1 MLITLTGKLLPTP
14 EQHQIL
20 LETIKVINAASNWLS
35 PIVQRKRT
43 VNKIA
48 LQKVV
53 YQELKERFNLPAQ
66 YAVRVIARVCNA
78 YKALPKKS
86 RFEKVIEFSE
96 FSAID
101 LDQRLL
107 AFKGIDRVSIATVK
121 GRLVMPIVF
130 GRYFAAKIGFR
141 RGHAKLIYRKDI
153 DAFFIAVAADVP
165 EEEMIGPKG
174 WLGVD
179 VGIANIATDSL
190 GNFYGGQELIE
201 KREHMKELSRQLQR
215 KKAQRRRLGKSDRS
229 VRCALKRLSKRLRN
243 YTRTVMHTIA
253 KRIVL
258 DAKAL
263 AFGIALEDLK
273 GIRARTTVKVRRD
286 ERYQHNLLAYRL
298 LQQCIAYKARLNGV
312 PVVFVDA
319 RYSSQTC
326 PYCGFRHRKNRLSQS
341 EFCCRQCGYS
351 AHADFVAALNLALR
365 ARAAVSQPQ
374 MLGGFDPYAGKLS
387 ALADSS

>member
-1 MLITLTGKLLPTP
+1 MPITLTGKLMPTP
-14 EQHQIL
+14 EQHQTL
-20 LETIKVINAASNWLS
+20 LETIKTINAASNWLS
-35 PIVQRKRT
+35 PILREKRT

-53 YQELKERFNLPAQ
+53 YQELKERFSLPAQ

-86 RFEKVIEFSE
+86 RFDKVVEFSE
-96 FSAID
+96 LAAID

-107 AFKGIDRVSIATVK
+107 AFKGIDRVSLATIK
-121 GRLVMPIVF
+121 GRIVMPIVF
-130 GRYFAAKIGFR
+130 GRYFATKIGFR
-141 RGHAKLIYRKDI
+141 RGHAKLIYRKDLNS
-153 DAFFIAVAADVP
+153 FFIAVAADLP
-165 EEEMIGPKG
+165 EEALIEPKG

-179 VGIANIATDSL
+179 VGITNIATDSL

-201 KREHMKELSRQLQR
+201 KREHMKGLRRQLQR
-215 KKAQRRRLGKSDRS
+215 KKAQKRRLGKSDRS
-229 VRCALKRLSKRLRN
+229 VRRALKRLSKRLRN

-263 AFGIALEDLK
+263 ALGIALEEIK

-286 ERYQHNLLAYRL
+286 ERYQHSLWAYRL

-326 PYCGFRHRKNRLSQS
+326 PHCGFRHRKNRLSQS
-341 EFCCRQCGYS
+341 EFCCRQCGYLT
-351 AHADFVAALNLALR
+351 HADLVAALNLALR
-365 ARAAVSQPQ
+365 AQAVVSPPQ
-374 MLGGFDPYAGKLS
+374 MLGGFNPYTGKPSASAGGC
-387 ALADSS
+387 

>member
-1 MLITLTGKLLPTP
+1 MLITLTGKLSPTP

-20 LETIKVINAASNWLS
+20 LETIKTINAASNWLS
-35 PIVQRKRT
+35 PIVREKRT

-78 YKALPKKS
+78 YKTLPKKS
-86 RFEKVIEFSE
+86 RFDKTVEFFE
-96 FSAID
+96 LSAID

-107 AFKGIDRVSIATVK
+107 AFKGIDRISLATIK
-121 GRLVMPIVF
+121 GRIVMPIVF
-130 GRYFAAKIGFR
+130 GRYFLSRIGFR
-141 RGHAKLIYRKDI
+141 RGHAKLIYRRDTN
-153 DAFFIAVAADVP
+153 AFFIAVAADLP
-165 EEEMIGPKG
+165 EEEMIDPKG

-190 GNFYGGQELIE
+190 GNLYGGQELIE
-201 KREHMKELSRQLQR
+201 KREHMKELRRQLQR
-215 KKAQRRRLGKSDRS
+215 KKAQKRRLGKSDRS
-229 VRCALKRLSKRLRN
+229 VRRALKRLSKRLRN

-263 AFGIALEDLK
+263 ALGIALEDLK
-273 GIRARTTVKVRRD
+273 GVRARTTVKVRRD
-286 ERYQHNLLAYRL
+286 ERYQHSLWAYRL
-298 LQQCIAYKARLNGV
+298 LQQCIAYKACLNGV

-319 RYSSQTC
+319 RHSSQTC
-326 PYCGFRHRKNRLSQS
+326 PHCGFRHRKNRLSQS
-341 EFCCRQCGYS
+341 EFCCRQCGYL

-365 ARAAVSQPQ
+365 AWAVVSQPQ
-374 MLGGFDPYAGKLS
+374 MFGGFNPYTGKPS
-387 ALADSS
+387 ASADGS

>member
-14 EQHQIL
+14 EQHQLL
-20 LETIKVINAASNWLS
+20 LETINQVNAASNWLS
-35 PIVQRKRT
+35 PIVREKRT

-66 YAVRVIARVCNA
+66 YVVRVIARVCNA

-86 RFEKVIEFSE
+86 RFDKVIEFSE
-96 FSAID
+96 FSTID

-107 AFKGIDRVSIATVK
+107 AFKGIDRVSIAIIR

-141 RGHAKLIYRKDI
+141 RGHAKLIYRRDI
-153 DAFFIAVAADVP
+153 NAFFIAVAADVP
-165 EEEMIGPKG
+165 EEEMIDPKG

-179 VGIANIATDSL
+179 VGIANIAVDSL
-190 GNFYGGQELIE
+190 GNVYSGKEILE
-201 KREHMKELSRQLQR
+201 KREHLKELRRTLQR
-215 KKAQRRRLGKSDRS
+215 KKALKRKLGQDTRSTRCAFNRIRRRERNF
-229 VRCALKRLSKRLRN
+229 VRN
-243 YTRTVMHTIA
+243 ITHTIA
-253 KRIVL
+253 KRIVA
-258 DAKAL
+258 DARAL
-263 AFGIALEDLK
+263 SLGIALEDLK
-273 GIRARTTVKVRRD
+273 GARERITAKVRKRQ
-286 ERYQHNLLAYRL
+286 RYQQSCWAYHL
-298 LQQCIAYKARLNGV
+298 LQQFIAYKATLKGV
-312 PVVFVDA
+312 PVLFVDA

-326 PYCGFRHRKNRLSQS
+326 PHCGFRHHRNRTSQS
-341 EFCCRQCGYS
+341 EFKCRQCGYS

-374 MLGGFDPYAGKLS
+374 MPEGFYPLQGKPP
-387 ALADSS
+387 ALADGG

>member
-14 EQHQIL
+14 DQCQIL
-20 LETIKVINAASNWLS
+20 LETIKTINAASNWLS
-35 PIVQRKRT
+35 PIVREKRT

-86 RFEKVIEFSE
+86 RFDKVIEFSE
-96 FSAID
+96 LAAID

-107 AFKGIDRVSIATVK
+107 AFKGIDRVSIATIK

-153 DAFFIAVAADVP
+153 NAFFIAVAADVP
-165 EEEMIGPKG
+165 EEEMIDPKG

-179 VGIANIATDSL
+179 IGIANIAVDSL
-190 GNFYGGQELIE
+190 GNVYSGKEILE
-201 KREHMKELSRQLQR
+201 KRERLKELRRTLQR
-215 KKAQRRRLGKSDRS
+215 KKALKRKLGQDNHSVRRAFNRVRRREQNF
-229 VRCALKRLSKRLRN
+229 VR
-243 YTRTVMHTIA
+243 TMTHTVA
-253 KRIVL
+253 KRIVA
-258 DAKAL
+258 DARAL
-263 AFGIALEDLK
+263 SLGIALEDLK
-273 GIRARTTVKVRRD
+273 GARERTTAKVRKRQ
-286 ERYQHNLLAYRL
+286 RYQQSCWSYHL
-298 LQQCIAYKARLNGV
+298 LQQFIAYKATLKGV
-312 PVVFVDA
+312 PVLFVDA

-326 PYCGFRHRKNRLSQS
+326 PHCGFRHHKNRTSQS
-341 EFCCRQCGYS
+341 EFKCRQCGYS

-374 MLGGFDPYAGKLS
+374 MPERFYSFQGKPS
-387 ALADSS
+387 AEADGS